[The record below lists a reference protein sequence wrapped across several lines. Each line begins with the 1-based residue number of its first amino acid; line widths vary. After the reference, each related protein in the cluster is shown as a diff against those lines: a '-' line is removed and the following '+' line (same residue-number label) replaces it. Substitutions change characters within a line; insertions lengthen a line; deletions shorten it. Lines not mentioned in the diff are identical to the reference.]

1 MKRQEGVTLI
11 ALAVTIIVMLILA
24 GVSISTLT
32 GNSGI
37 SKNAENA
44 RLQNELGSIIEK
56 INLAISESFMNDV
69 NVDKMKVLIDKGYI
83 IENKDKNYDYVD
95 ASTVL
100 GSSSKFGK
108 GNEDKERYILDG
120 NKVVYINNKGE
131 EVTEAETA
139 LDVNKNFITT
149 WRVNAN
155 DKIVLP
161 FIVDQY
167 FQGNYNCTID
177 WGDGSETEHVGGK
190 NSIAKR
196 PEHTYSQA
204 GDYNISISGKCS
216 YFVLSANAYS
226 STYPELLKKLIKIV
240 SWGTVEAGGYGFG
253 DAENLV
259 EIAEPTK
266 KTFIKCE
273 DDSFAYL
280 FAGCK
285 NLEVIPS
292 FLFRYVN
299 ENTTSFEGTFERCE
313 KLTSVPEE
321 LFENAPNATNFEETF
336 AYCKNLIT
344 IPTNLFANNKQS
356 NNFKKTFA
364 GCTKLEEVPY
374 ELFDSTPNAINF
386 DRAFYDCYSLK
397 TGPKIWERA
406 NASQIS
412 GNQRTYAHC
421 NSFDKT
427 GLSTDILNKYFK

>member
-1 MKRQEGVTLI
+1 M
-11 ALAVTIIVMLILA
+11 
-24 GVSISTLT
+24 
-32 GNSGI
+32 
-37 SKNAENA
+37 
-44 RLQNELGSIIEK
+44 
-56 INLAISESFMNDV
+56 
-69 NVDKMKVLIDKGYI
+69 
-83 IENKDKNYDYVD
+83 
-95 ASTVL
+95 
-100 GSSSKFGK
+100 
-108 GNEDKERYILDG
+108 
-120 NKVVYINNKGE
+120 
-131 EVTEAETA
+131 TEAETA

-161 FIVDQY
+161 FIIDQW
-167 FQGNYNCTID
+167 FQGNYDCTID

-190 NSIAKR
+190 NSTAQR
-196 PEHTYSQA
+196 PEHTYIQA
-204 GDYNISISGKCS
+204 GDYNISISGKCA
-216 YFVLSANAYS
+216 YFNLSANAYS

-240 SWGTVEAGGYGFG
+240 SWGAVEAEGYGFE

-259 EIAEPTK
+259 EIAEPMK

-299 ENTTSFEGTFERCE
+299 ENTISFERTFERCE

-321 LFENAPNATNFEETF
+321 LFENAPNATNFEATF
-336 AYCKNLIT
+336 AYCKNLMT
-344 IPTNLFANNKQS
+344 ISTNLFANNKQS
-356 NNFKKTFA
+356 NNFKKTFEQ
-364 GCTKLEEVPY
+364 CTKLENVPY
-374 ELFDSTPNAINF
+374 ELFDSTPNTINF
-386 DRAFYDCYSLK
+386 DRTFYECYNLK

-406 NASQIS
+406 NASQIPE
-412 GNQRTYAHC
+412 NQRTYAHC

>member
-44 RLQNELGSIIEK
+44 RLQNELGSIVEK
-56 INLAISESFMNDV
+56 INLAISESFMDDV

-83 IENKDKNYDYVD
+83 IENKNENYDYVD
-95 ASTVL
+95 ASAVL

-139 LDVNKNFITT
+139 LDANKNFITT

-161 FIVDQY
+161 FIVDQW
-167 FQGNYNCTID
+167 FQGNYDCTID
-177 WGDGSETEHVGGK
+177 WGDGSETEHVGGE
-190 NSIAKR
+190 NSTAQR
-196 PEHTYSQA
+196 PEHTY
-204 GDYNISISGKCS
+204 
-216 YFVLSANAYS
+216 
-226 STYPELLKKLIKIV
+226 TYPELLKKLIKIV
-240 SWGTVEAGGYGFG
+240 SWGAVEAEGYGFG

-259 EIAEPTK
+259 EIAEPIK

-273 DDSFAYL
+273 DDSLAYL
-280 FAGCK
+280 FSGCK

-299 ENTTSFEGTFERCE
+299 ENTTSFKGTFERCE
-313 KLTSVPEE
+313 KLTSIPEE
-321 LFENAPNATNFEETF
+321 LFENAPNATNFEATF
-336 AYCKNLIT
+336 AYCKNLMT
-344 IPTNLFANNKQS
+344 IPTNLFANNKKQI
-356 NNFKKTFA
+356 NFKKTFT
-364 GCTKLEEVPY
+364 GCTKLENVPY
-374 ELFDSTPNAINF
+374 ELFDSTPNTINF
-386 DRAFYDCYSLK
+386 DRTFYECYNLK

-412 GNQRTYAHC
+412 GNQRTYAYC

>member
-108 GNEDKERYILDG
+108 GNEDKERYILD
-120 NKVVYINNKGE
+120 
-131 EVTEAETA
+131 
-139 LDVNKNFITT
+139 
-149 WRVNAN
+149 
-155 DKIVLP
+155 
-161 FIVDQY
+161 
-167 FQGNYNCTID
+167 
-177 WGDGSETEHVGGK
+177 WGDGSEKEHVGGE
-190 NSIAKR
+190 NSTAQR
-196 PEHTYSQA
+196 PEHTYTQA

-336 AYCKNLIT
+336 AYCKNLMT

-374 ELFDSTPNAINF
+374 ELFDSTPNAIDF

>member
-1 MKRQEGVTLI
+1 MKNQEGVTLI

-24 GVSISTLT
+24 GVSISALT

-44 RLQNELGSIIEK
+44 RLQNELGSIVEK
-56 INLAISESFMNDV
+56 INLAISESFMDDV

-83 IENKDKNYDYVD
+83 IENRNENYDYVD

-273 DDSFAYL
+273 DDSFAY
-280 FAGCK
+280 CK
-285 NLEVIPS
+285 NLM
-292 FLFRYVN
+292 
-299 ENTTSFEGTFERCE
+299 
-313 KLTSVPEE
+313 
-321 LFENAPNATNFEETF
+321 
-336 AYCKNLIT
+336 T

-364 GCTKLEEVPY
+364 GCTKLEKVSY

-406 NASQIS
+406 NASQIPE
-412 GNQRTYAHC
+412 NQRTYAHC

>member
-1 MKRQEGVTLI
+1 
-11 ALAVTIIVMLILA
+11 
-24 GVSISTLT
+24 
-32 GNSGI
+32 
-37 SKNAENA
+37 
-44 RLQNELGSIIEK
+44 
-56 INLAISESFMNDV
+56 MNDV

-83 IENKDKNYDYVD
+83 IENKNENYDYVD
-95 ASTVL
+95 ASAVL

-177 WGDGSETEHVGGK
+177 WGDGSEKEHVGGE
-190 NSIAKR
+190 NSTAQR
-196 PEHTYSQA
+196 PEHTYTQA

-336 AYCKNLIT
+336 AYCKNLMT

-364 GCTKLEEVPY
+364 GCTKLEKVSY

-406 NASQIS
+406 NASQIPE
-412 GNQRTYAHC
+412 NQRTYAHC

>member
-1 MKRQEGVTLI
+1 MKKTKGVTLI

-24 GVSISTLT
+24 GVSISALT

-44 RLQNELGSIIEK
+44 RLQNELGSIVEK
-56 INLAISESFMNDV
+56 INFAISEAFMDDV

-83 IENKDKNYDYVD
+83 IENKNENYDYVD
-95 ASTVL
+95 ASAVL

-108 GNEDKERYILDG
+108 GNDDKERYILDG

-161 FIVDQY
+161 FIEDQY
-167 FQGNYNCTID
+167 FQGNYDCTID
-177 WGDGSETEHVGGK
+177 WGDGSGTEHVGGK
-190 NSIAKR
+190 NSTAKR
-196 PEHTYSQA
+196 PEHIYSQA

-216 YFVLSANAYS
+216 YFVLSSDDYS

-240 SWGTVEAGGYGFG
+240 SWGAVKAVEYEFGY
-253 DAENLV
+253 AENLV

-266 KTFIKCE
+266 KTFIKCD
-273 DDSFAYL
+273 DDSFAYM
-280 FAGCK
+280 FSGCK

-299 ENTTSFEGTFERCE
+299 ENTTSFEGTFTACE

-321 LFENAPNATNFEETF
+321 LFKNAPNATSFEETF
-336 AYCKNLIT
+336 EYCKNLMT
-344 IPTNLFANNKQS
+344 IPTNLFANNKKI
-356 NNFKKTFA
+356 NNFRKTFK
-364 GCTKLEEVPY
+364 GCTKLENVPY
-374 ELFDSTPNAINF
+374 ELFDSTPDTTNF
-386 DRAFYDCYSLK
+386 DSTFYRCDHLK

-412 GNQRTYAHC
+412 ENQRTYAHC
-421 NSFDKT
+421 NAFDKT

>member
-1 MKRQEGVTLI
+1 MY
-11 ALAVTIIVMLILA
+11 
-24 GVSISTLT
+24 
-32 GNSGI
+32 N
-37 SKNAENA
+37 
-44 RLQNELGSIIEK
+44 
-56 INLAISESFMNDV
+56 
-69 NVDKMKVLIDKGYI
+69 
-83 IENKDKNYDYVD
+83 
-95 ASTVL
+95 
-100 GSSSKFGK
+100 
-108 GNEDKERYILDG
+108 RY
-120 NKVVYINNKGE
+120 
-131 EVTEAETA
+131 T
-139 LDVNKNFITT
+139 
-149 WRVNAN
+149 
-155 DKIVLP
+155 
-161 FIVDQY
+161 
-167 FQGNYNCTID
+167 
-177 WGDGSETEHVGGK
+177 
-190 NSIAKR
+190 
-196 PEHTYSQA
+196 QA

-336 AYCKNLIT
+336 AYCKNLMT

-364 GCTKLEEVPY
+364 GCTKLEKVSY

-406 NASQIS
+406 NASQIPE
-412 GNQRTYAHC
+412 NQRTYAHC